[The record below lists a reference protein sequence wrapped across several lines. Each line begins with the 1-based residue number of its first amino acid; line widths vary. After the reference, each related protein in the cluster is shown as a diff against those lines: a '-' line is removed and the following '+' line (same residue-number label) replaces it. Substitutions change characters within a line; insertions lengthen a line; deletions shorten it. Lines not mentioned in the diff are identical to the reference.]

1 MTTDRVTETADAP
14 VRRPALVRFA
24 PLIIVALLLVAAFAI
39 VSRPEPG
46 RRTSTET
53 STTVVVSAASPA
65 ESVEYPIQLQE
76 GGDAAHEADHI
87 FEPLAGT
94 EGVASAKLDWSSGVV
109 LTVSYD
115 PAVIE
120 AQEIASLVMSS
131 GYLASTPAP

>member
-53 STTVVVSAASPA
+53 STTVIVSAASPV
-65 ESVEYPIQLQE
+65 ESVEYPIALQE
-76 GGDAAHEADHI
+76 GGDAAHEADHV
-87 FEPLAGT
+87 FESLT
-94 EGVASAKLDWSSGVV
+94 GVQGIASAELDWSNGVV
-109 LTVSYD
+109 LTVAYD

-120 AQEIASLVMSS
+120 AQEIAGIIMSS